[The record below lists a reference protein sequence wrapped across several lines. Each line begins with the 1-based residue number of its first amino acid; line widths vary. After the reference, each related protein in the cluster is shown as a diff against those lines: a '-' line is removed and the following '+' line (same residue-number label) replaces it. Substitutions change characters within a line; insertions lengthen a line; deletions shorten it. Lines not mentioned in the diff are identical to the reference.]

1 MTCWDAWIT
10 DCPPDGKCMIVYRII
25 REKFR
30 HDALSTEGSRRYGGR
45 WNPKGTGVLYTT
57 STPELG
63 LVETLAHA
71 PDVRYEDLPK
81 YWLSQ
86 IEIPDSLRTFQTD
99 EMPEFWQDRTYERTQ
114 IWLNDWLES
123 PDVLAVALPSV
134 IVPFSQNIVIHPAHS
149 LFNQVRPLDQQP
161 LRIDSRLWRK

>member
-1 MTCWDAWIT
+1 MCWVVWIMVFRPDASA
-10 DCPPDGKCMIVYRII
+10 MIVYRIV

-30 HDALSTEGSRRYGGR
+30 HDALSAEGSRRYGGR

-71 PDVRYEDLPK
+71 PEVRYEDLPA

-86 IEIPDSLRTFQTD
+86 IEIPDSLRTFRVD
-99 EMPEFWQDRTYERTQ
+99 EMPDFWQDKTYDRTQ
-114 IWLNDWLES
+114 LWLKDWLKN
-123 PDVLAVALPSV
+123 PGALAVAVPSV
-134 IVPFSQNIVIHPAHS
+134 IVPFSQNIIIHTNHT
-149 LFNQVRPLDQQP
+149 LFAQVRLLDQQP
-161 LRIDSRLWRK
+161 LRIDNRLWRK